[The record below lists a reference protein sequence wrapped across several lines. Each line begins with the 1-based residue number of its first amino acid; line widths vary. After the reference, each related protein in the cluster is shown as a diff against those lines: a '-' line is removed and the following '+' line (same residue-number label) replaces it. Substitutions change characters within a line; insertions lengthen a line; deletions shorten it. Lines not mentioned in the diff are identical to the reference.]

1 MLSMY
6 ICNLQI
12 QDDTK
17 RMKLKRPLKHV
28 KLSQMQFFYWDEL
41 TDDQESDKMGGD
53 NPPIFY
59 GQTND

>member
-1 MLSMY
+1 
-6 ICNLQI
+6 
-12 QDDTK
+12 
-17 RMKLKRPLKHV
+17 MKLKRPLKHV